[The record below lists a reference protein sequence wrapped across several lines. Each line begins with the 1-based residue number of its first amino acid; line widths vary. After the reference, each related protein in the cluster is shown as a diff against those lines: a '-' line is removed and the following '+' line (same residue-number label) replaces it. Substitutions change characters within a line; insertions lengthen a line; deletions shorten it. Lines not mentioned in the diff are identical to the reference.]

1 MTHFLDV
8 STVALIEPLYVY
20 VDTTVDW
27 LHCIHINSYNTSLKD
42 SFKFLITKH
51 KI

>member
-8 STVALIEPLYVY
+8 STVALIEPLDVY

-27 LHCIHINSYNTSLKD
+27 LHCIHINSY
-42 SFKFLITKH
+42 IQA
-51 KI
+51 